1 MLYILMEEHLSNLM
15 QKFVARAKLFESH
28 GVLKPIIKLAALD
41 VNKKSNLKSL
51 MLIEIGTKARP
62 LFSSN
67 LLCDEQ

>member
-1 MLYILMEEHLSNLM
+1 M
-15 QKFVARAKLFESH
+15 FVARAKLFESH
-28 GVLKPIIKLAALD
+28 GGVLKPIIKLVALD

-51 MLIEIGTKARP
+51 MLIEIGAKARP